1 MRWLLLLLSV
11 FVLGCGSSS
20 DADARSAD
28 DAEEN
33 EEAEHAGVTTDDPS
47 VSGSIPRRCAKGR
60 KYRKECVPPPGWV
73 RRLCEDVYPDVAL
86 HMFRPETPWKRLY
99 MVANAEPFNASG
111 GASLLGDKMRRG
123 EEVIALKRRSG
134 QTGVQ
139 VGDTAGYDVLRW
151 NGACATIHDG
161 DFTTEKP
168 RNVVY
173 SKLEWRQFS
182 LPLRNALEAEPDVS
196 AAYEARRKACKGRNL
211 GIVAEECESNDKALV
226 EEIVR
231 FVQSGANLPRPN
243 KMP

>member
-1 MRWLLLLLSV
+1 MRWLLLLCSLV
-11 FVLGCGSSS
+11 VGCGSSS
-20 DADARSAD
+20 SDTEARSA
-28 DAEEN
+28 ASAKESG
-33 EEAEHAGVTTDDPS
+33 EAADEPS
-47 VSGSIPRRCAKGR
+47 VSGSIPKRCAKGR
-60 KYRKECVPPPGWV
+60 KYKNECLPPPGWV
-73 RRLCEDVYPDVAL
+73 RRLCDDVYPEVAL
-86 HMFRPETPWKRLY
+86 HMFQPGTPWKRLY

-123 EEVIALKRRSG
+123 EELIALKRRSG
-134 QTGVQ
+134 QAGVQ

-161 DFTTEKP
+161 DYSANRP
-168 RNVVY
+168 RNVTY

-182 LPLRNALEAEPDVS
+182 LPLRAFFEAEPDVS

-211 GIVAEECESNDKALV
+211 GIVAEQCEDNDRALV

-231 FVQSGANLPRPN
+231 FVQSGAKLPPPS

>member
-1 MRWLLLLLSV
+1 MRWLLLLSAL
-11 FVLGCGSSS
+11 VLGCGSSS
-20 DADARSAD
+20 AGTEPRSSDDADDGDESAESSSEPD
-28 DAEEN
+28 
-33 EEAEHAGVTTDDPS
+33 TT
-47 VSGSIPRRCAKGR
+47 VSGSIPRRCAKGK
-60 KYRKECVPPPGWV
+60 KYRSECVPPPGWV

-86 HMFRPETPWKRLY
+86 HMFRPGTPWKRLY

-123 EEVIALKRRSG
+123 EELIALRRRSG
-134 QTGVQ
+134 EGGVE
-139 VGDTAGYDVLRW
+139 VGDTSGYDVLRW

-161 DFTTEKP
+161 DFTADRP

-173 SKLEWRQFS
+173 SKLEWRQLS
-182 LPLRNALEAEPDVS
+182 LPLRNLLESEPDVS

-211 GIVAEECESNDKALV
+211 GIVAAECESNDRALM

-231 FVQSGANLPRPN
+231 FVQSGAKLPRPN